1 MDTKIRETLDT
12 AIARILEKLATM
24 DAEDEKRS
32 ETLSELERLHRLRI
46 EEVKAET
53 DDAKAEVEA
62 QKAANECDLADS
74 GAKATK
80 LSAWLTFA
88 ANLAIAAGG
97 WVMFSLWQQK
107 EQEFEMEGT
116 PSSPMFRNLLSSMT
130 PKLKR

>member
-53 DDAKAEVEA
+53 DDAKITMEYDKGTTDREI
-62 QKAANECDLADS
+62 ADS

-80 LSAWLTFA
+80 LNAWLTFA

-107 EQEFEMEGT
+107 EQEFEMTGT
-116 PSSPMFRNLLSSMT
+116 PTAPMFRNLLSSMT